1 MAIRDG
7 HVAPEGPKGDTSKR
21 AISGTSDSR
30 RAIPDGDRGADP
42 ASSRTC
48 RCRSPWRLFGGAAR
62 CLRQDPGWCSTRTRW
77 CTKQGSQARRCPAPG
92 CLLAGVFGVPER
104 WCLPEPVEEAKA
116 CAAAEAG
123 LAVPSSCRPLCMFNT
138 AGKILERIIC
148 RCLEVYTEAPVG
160 LSEHQH
166 GLRRGRSTIDA
177 IESVTAAACEAVG
190 DARGSRKYLAV
201 VTLDVRSPF
210 NSARWNN
217 ILAALERIRTPEYL
231 LKIIYSYFQARVLEL
246 PAFHRAR
253 SSARSCMTPSCA

>member
-1 MAIRDG
+1 MSRLRGPRATPPREPSLVRRTVAALFPTVTEALIRPPAGPAGAVVPGVSLEELRGACARIRDG
-7 HVAPEGPKGDTSKR
+7 AAPE
-21 AISGTSDSR
+21 
-30 RAIPDGDRGADP
+30 PDGVPNRALKLAVALRPDAFLRVYSACLSGGVFP
-42 ASSRTC
+42 
-48 RCRSPWRLFGGAAR
+48 SPWKRQRL
-62 CLRQDPGWCSTRTRW
+62 
-77 CTKQGSQARRCPAPG
+77 
-92 CLLAGVFGVPER
+92 
-104 WCLPEPVEEAKA
+104 
-116 CAAAEAG
+116 
-123 LAVPSSCRPLCMFNT
+123 
-138 AGKILERIIC
+138 ILERIIC